1 MNLKILLEIQYYQ
14 KLIHINFKIISS
26 FTVNYYSKGI
36 KNQFQIKLNNLGGQ
50 VFLIIFISN
59 LIKILCNTYI

>member
-26 FTVNYYSKGI
+26 FTVNYCSKGI